1 MATVE
6 DPKTQ
11 STISLV
17 TNDLKTISGQIREI
31 RHAFKNALTKQLP
44 KNSANTTG
52 DLSEQ
57 VAHLKQAVVEKDRT
71 IRKLKAENKPVADRN
86 EELNELVA
94 KLKAR
99 VKEAEAAT
107 NTNLGR
113 LQEHNDS
120 LKVKIEQVRKER
132 GQV

>member
-1 MATVE
+1 ME

-17 TNDLKTISGQIREI
+17 TNDLRTISGQIKEI
-31 RHAFKNALTKQLP
+31 RHAFKNALMKQLP
-44 KNSANTTG
+44 KNSADTAG
-52 DLSEQ
+52 DLTDQ
-57 VAHLKQAVVEKDRT
+57 VAHLKQAVLEKDRT
-71 IRKLKAENKPVADRN
+71 IRKLKAENKPVSDRN

-113 LQEHNDS
+113 LQ
-120 LKVKIEQVRKER
+120 
-132 GQV
+132 

>member
-1 MATVE
+1 ME

-17 TNDLKTISGQIREI
+17 TNDLRTISGQIKEI
-31 RHAFKNALTKQLP
+31 RHAFKNALMKQLP
-44 KNSANTTG
+44 KNSANTAG
-52 DLSEQ
+52 DLTDQ
-57 VAHLKQAVVEKDRT
+57 VAQLKQAVLEKDRT
-71 IRKLKAENKPVADRN
+71 IRKLKAENKPVSDRN

-113 LQEHNDS
+113 LQENNEV

-132 GQV
+132 GQI

>member
-1 MATVE
+1 ME

-17 TNDLKTISGQIREI
+17 TNDLRTISGQIKEI
-31 RHAFKNALTKQLP
+31 RHAFKNALMKQLP
-44 KNSANTTG
+44 KNSADTAG
-52 DLSEQ
+52 DLTDQ
-57 VAHLKQAVVEKDRT
+57 VAHLKQAVLEKDRT
-71 IRKLKAENKPVADRN
+71 IRKLKAENKPVSDRN

-113 LQEHNDS
+113 LQENNEV

-132 GQV
+132 GQI